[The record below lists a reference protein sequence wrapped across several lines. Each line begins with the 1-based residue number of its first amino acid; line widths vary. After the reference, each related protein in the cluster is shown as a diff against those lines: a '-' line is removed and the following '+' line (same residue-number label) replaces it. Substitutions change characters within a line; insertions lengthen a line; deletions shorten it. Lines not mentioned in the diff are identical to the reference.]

1 VVELA
6 LTPDSRWDLD
16 PADIAD
22 AARADAARAA
32 GFSAVGILGERA
44 DDRVAAAY
52 RQAGV
57 RCHEVLALVVTA
69 DAGATVG
76 SAERLAAAASAMDA
90 PWVTTVFTRAMSPDV
105 VAALR
110 RCADVLAEA
119 GAGLAVEFS
128 PLGPVPTIR
137 AGLEVVA
144 AVGAERAGLLI
155 DTWHF
160 CLGDSTWDDLARMRP
175 DEIAFVQ
182 FTDAP
187 AVASD
192 DLMRET
198 MHRRALP
205 GEGTLELERFAST
218 LIDRGWQ
225 GLVSVEVLN
234 RELRTLPIAEFAR
247 RAHESTARYWR

>member
-1 VVELA
+1 VPPVVELA
-6 LTPDSRWDLD
+6 LTPDSRWEVD
-16 PADIAD
+16 PGGVVA
-22 AARADAARAA
+22 AARTA
-32 GFSAVGILGERA
+32 GFSAVGILGGRADERA
-44 DDRVAAAY
+44 AGAY
-52 RQAGV
+52 AGAGV

-69 DAGATVG
+69 DGDATVA
-76 SAERLAAAASAMDA
+76 SAERLAAAASVMGAR
-90 PWVTTVFTRAMSPDV
+90 WVTTVFTQGISPES
-105 VAALR
+105 VATLR

-137 AGLEVVA
+137 AGLDVVA
-144 AVGAERAGLLI
+144 AVGADRAGLLI

-160 CLGDSTWDDLARMRP
+160 CFGDSTWDDLARVRP

-187 AVASD
+187 APASD

-205 GEGTLELERFAST
+205 GEGVLDLARFAAT
-218 LIDRGWQ
+218 LLGRGWQ

-234 RELRTLPIAEFAR
+234 RDLRALPIAEFAR
-247 RAHESTARYWR
+247 RAHESTVRYWR